1 MLRHKKI
8 SSIHPDHSSVSSTK
22 IGVRAG
28 RNFFWM
34 LVSEGMA
41 KVMVMAMTI
50 YIARILSPSSY
61 GVYAVAHSVALYLAA
76 LVLFGTGNYG
86 QRQIAQSPRE
96 AFTYYSEIMGLRLIL
111 ASVVFG
117 IFILVIFLLPLP
129 QARKEFFLAA
139 LVLPVGL
146 GLKPD
151 WVFRGIE
158 KIHYL
163 FLGNFVLAVVLCVGI
178 LLTVKGPEDTLFA
191 ILFRGGSVVLASIV
205 LTVSLFRI
213 IPDKF
218 VITFKKNFFHL
229 KESVFFGFTV
239 VLQAFINELVILI
252 GGFFLADKALGFY
265 AAPHRIAVTLAW
277 IGMMFG
283 FGFYPVLSSTFVQSS
298 EKFRRSFLLMVRG
311 SFLIAAP
318 VLLVGMLFAPQIV
331 TLLLGQA
338 YERSG
343 FLMLV
348 LLPVFLIDCL
358 HATFSFGLMA
368 AGKQKYQTIALF
380 VGFFIMLVSGFVFIP
395 HFLGTGAACA
405 YLLGK
410 SVYLIIL
417 IWVFFKK
424 VGVYFPDLKFFI
436 PFVLIVV
443 LAAFTYLIPVEWMV
457 KAVLSL
463 MIYTAAV
470 FLLKLISFS
479 QIKELAAKLL
489 PK

>member
-1 MLRHKKI
+1 MSKYKKI
-8 SSIHPDHSSVSSTK
+8 SAAHPDYSSVSSTRL
-22 IGVRAG
+22 GVRAG

-41 KVMVMAMTI
+41 KVTIMAMTI

-61 GVYAVAHSVALYLAA
+61 GVYAVAHSVALYLSA

-86 QRQIAQSPRE
+86 QRQIAQSPG
-96 AFTYYSEIMGLRLIL
+96 AASAYYSEIMGLRLIL
-111 ASVVFG
+111 VSVVFA
-117 IFILVIFLLPLP
+117 IFFLVIILLPLP
-129 QARKEFFLAA
+129 QARKEIFLAA
-139 LVLPVGL
+139 LVLPAGL

-163 FLGNFVLAVVLCVGI
+163 FFGNLVLAVVLCAGI
-178 LLTVKGPEDTLFA
+178 LLTVKGPENTLYA

-205 LTVSLFRI
+205 LTGILFRI
-213 IPDKF
+213 IPERFKL
-218 VITFKKNFFHL
+218 TFKNSVFHL

-239 VLQAFINELVILI
+239 VLQAFVNELVILI
-252 GGFFLADKALGFY
+252 GGIFLTDKTLGFY

-298 EKFRRSFLLMVRG
+298 EKFKKSFLLMVRG

-318 VLLVGMLFAPQIV
+318 VLLVGMMSATQIV
-331 TLLLGQA
+331 TLLLGQV
-338 YERSG
+338 YEKSG
-343 FLMLV
+343 FLMLI
-348 LLPVFLIDCL
+348 LLPCFLIDCL

-368 AGKQKYQTIALF
+368 AGKQKYQTFALSI
-380 VGFFIMLVSGFVFIP
+380 GFIIMLFSGIVFIP
-395 HFLGTGAACA
+395 RFLGTGAACA

-410 SVYLIIL
+410 SIYLFIL
-417 IWVFFKK
+417 VWVFFKN
-424 VGVYFPDLKFFI
+424 VGLYFPDLKFFI
-436 PFVLIVV
+436 PLVLTVI
-443 LAAFTYLIPVEWMV
+443 LGAFPFLLPVEWMV
-457 KAVLSL
+457 KAFLSL
-463 MIYTAAV
+463 AVYTAAV
-470 FLLKLISFS
+470 FLLKLLSLS
-479 QIKELAAKLL
+479 QIKELAVKLL